1 MALSPASAL
10 GPAIEADEKVWDLP
24 ESGRVLCYHRP
35 GQGRPLLLLHSIN
48 AAPSAYE
55 VSPFFTRMNLTRP
68 LYAPDLPGFGRSN
81 REDRRYSPEFFA
93 GAIREVIA
101 AIGPD
106 PVDVVALSTTA
117 EFTALAAAHHPDSF
131 NKLIFVSPTGF
142 SRRKP
147 RSRVDQ
153 STSADNNKFLKFLRL
168 PMVGT
173 GLFRALR
180 SRRSVSFFL
189 NMAFKEQAPEEMVG
203 YALATAAQPGAQFAP
218 FYFLTGQ
225 LFSPDAIGELYSQIQ
240 QPTLALYDKDPN
252 VSLALLHDFVNASPN
267 WQAHRVPETLGLPHF
282 EKPAETERAL
292 LDFL

>member
-1 MALSPASAL
+1 MTTSMASALSPA
-10 GPAIEADEKVWDLP
+10 IEAEELLWDLP
-24 ESGRVLCYHRP
+24 GSGRVLCYHRP

-55 VSPFFTRMNLTRP
+55 VSPFFTRMKLKRP

-117 EFTALAAAHHPDSF
+117 EFTALAAAHHPDCF
-131 NKLIFVSPTGF
+131 NKLVFVSPTGF

-147 RSRVDQ
+147 RR
-153 STSADNNKFLKFLRL
+153 SADQGAAGDNSKFLKFLRL

-180 SRRSVSFFL
+180 SRKSVSFFL
-189 NMAFKEQAPEEMVG
+189 NMAFKEHAPVEMVD

-218 FYFLTGQ
+218 FYFLSGQ

-240 QPTLALYDKDPN
+240 QETLVLYDKDPN
-252 VSLALLHDFVNASPN
+252 VGLGLLDDFVNASQN
-267 WQAHRVPETLGLPHF
+267 WHAHRVPETLGLPHF

-292 LDFL
+292 LNFL